1 MKRKRPCLSAGSF
14 CISTQAA
21 AARWQKRGKSKK
33 SPPSKTRAI
42 RVGSGRRIRTL
53 TNGVRVRCAT
63 ITQFRYEQMI
73 LYRYFRICQPYC
85 RIFFM
90 ERKIFVW
97 ALPAHASRA
106 QTAGQQS
113 RILPS
118 TEIVTTCHGRNFPLA
133 RSASRAACSSPP
145 QHGTSMRTTV
155 TLRRSLPRMICVSLS
170 V

>member
-1 MKRKRPCLSAGSF
+1 MKRKRPCLSAGPF
-14 CISTQAA
+14 CISAQAA

-33 SPPSKTRAI
+33 SLPSKTGAI

-90 ERKIFVW
+90 ERKIFVR

-106 QTAGQQS
+106 RAAGQQS

-145 QHGTSMRTTV
+145 QHGTSMRTMV
-155 TLRRSLPRMICVSLS
+155 TLRMLLRTRISVSFSL
-170 V
+170 

>member
-1 MKRKRPCLSAGSF
+1 MKRKSPCREAGSF
-14 CISTQAA
+14 CISAQAA

-33 SPPSKTRAI
+33 SLPSKTGAI

-90 ERKIFVW
+90 ERKIFVR

-106 QTAGQQS
+106 RTAGQQS

-145 QHGTSMRTTV
+145 QHGTSMRTMV
-155 TLRRSLPRMICVSLS
+155 TLWMSLLRMISVSLS